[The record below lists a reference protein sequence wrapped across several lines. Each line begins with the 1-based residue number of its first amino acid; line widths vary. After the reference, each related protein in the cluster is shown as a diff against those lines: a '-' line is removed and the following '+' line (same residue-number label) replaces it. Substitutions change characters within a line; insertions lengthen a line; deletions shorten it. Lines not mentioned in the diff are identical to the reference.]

1 MWKISLHLMN
11 LASAESRDAFVWTRK
26 KHEDRSRD
34 ININLIR
41 QMFKGIQLRFFRRIQ
56 TDFELRTRRMFCGT
70 RLRANWSEMPLILLR
85 LVVGWHFEKSH
96 FINILMS
103 RHPCDCESST
113 FPFKHL
119 VKHFS
124 QSFRLEERGKE
135 TILIFHLLCDAAI
148 FHHSQK
154 NTQDR
159 GEGKVFLVLHST
171 FLLQD
176 WLRERPKIN
185 TERHFKSSRSNARE
199 RYSDFR
205 GSFFFLFSV
214 FHSNTAE
221 MRRELSF
228 EWRKKGKKA
237 FCEFHMRSG
246 GECVYGKGT

>member
-1 MWKISLHLMN
+1 MWKISLRLMN

-56 TDFELRTRRMFCGT
+56 TDFEWRTRRMFCGT

-103 RHPCDCESST
+103 RHPCNCESST

-124 QSFRLEERGKE
+124 QSFRLEERGKRNN
-135 TILIFHLLCDAAI
+135 IDFSFAVWRRN
-148 FHHSQK
+148 FSSQ
-154 NTQDR
+154 
-159 GEGKVFLVLHST
+159 
-171 FLLQD
+171 
-176 WLRERPKIN
+176 PKKH
-185 TERHFKSSRSNARE
+185 TRQRRRKSFSRSSLDIPSTRLTSRTTKNKYR
-199 RYSDFR
+199 
-205 GSFFFLFSV
+205 
-214 FHSNTAE
+214 
-221 MRRELSF
+221 
-228 EWRKKGKKA
+228 KA
-237 FCEFHMRSG
+237 F
-246 GECVYGKGT
+246 